1 MGEAS
6 RDDAIEPQIPHAE
19 LRRALEE
26 QLHRTIPPLLGGL
39 LVLYAFLTVAT
50 PLIHPPMRGRQDL
63 HAAMLVGGQVS
74 IWLTFAAL
82 AIVYRRG
89 WVPASRAHLV
99 GFLIAALPLL
109 DSLAHLLAGREPIE
123 TLSCVLVMLGAAI
136 TFTSWRPFYALL
148 ALAGGAWTAAAVA
161 VLPGRTVEMLMFV
174 VVEGLVLAAVAF
186 HMRMRTLSRL
196 ESVRWVSEHRGARL
210 DAQNQRLRELD
221 RLKSEF
227 VNAVSHDLRT
237 PLTSIKGYT
246 EFLEDGIG
254 GELNPEQRGYVQ
266 QIDRGTRRL
275 ERLVND
281 LLDFARLEAG
291 TFRLRLQEHDVRG
304 RITEIADSL
313 RPHFLEAGLTLE
325 LALPATP
332 ATAWI
337 DPQRI
342 EQVLA
347 NLLTNAAK
355 FTPAGGAV
363 RVTLRVEE
371 AGLRCEVA
379 DTGCGIG
386 PVEMPQLFQ
395 RFSQLHAGREKGGT
409 GLGLSI
415 SKAIVE
421 AHGGQIGAE
430 SEPDV
435 GSTFWFTLP
444 VAGAASATGDAA
456 GTARPDA
463 VARQGG

>member
-6 RDDAIEPQIPHAE
+6 RVDAIEPQIPRAE

-50 PLIHPPMRGRQDL
+50 PLLDPPLRGRWDL
-63 HAAMLVGGQVS
+63 HAVTLAGGQLS
-74 IWLTFAAL
+74 IWLVFAGLAL
-82 AIVYRRG
+82 AYWRG
-89 WVPASRAHLV
+89 GVPARRAHLV
-99 GFLIAALPLL
+99 AFVIATLALA
-109 DSLAHLLAGREPIE
+109 DSLAHLIASREPIE

-136 TFTSWRPFYALL
+136 TFTSRRHFYALL
-148 ALAGGAWTAAAVA
+148 VLAGGAWTAAALSVH
-161 VLPGRTVEMLMFV
+161 PGRTFDGLVFV

-196 ESVRWVSEHRGARL
+196 ESVRWVSDDRGARL

-254 GELNPEQRGYVQ
+254 GELSPEQRGYVQ

-363 RVTLRVEE
+363 RVSLSAEGE
-371 AGLRCEVA
+371 ALRCEVA

-386 PVEMPQLFQ
+386 PLEMTQLFQ

-430 SEPDV
+430 SEPGV
-435 GSTFWFTLP
+435 GSTFWFTVP
-444 VAGAASATGDAA
+444 ASGRAPGMGEAARTGQTDPAA
-456 GTARPDA
+456 WSGT
-463 VARQGG
+463 